1 MIENVSHKSKKKK
14 KRRKK
19 MTVAARVFL
28 SFSFS
33 ENVTGCVN
41 NRIAHYKYKK
51 VVASRTSSD
60 NLKVSFKNNKVLHIK
75 ETLFRYKKEVEKIL
89 IYKMYFNRRNEL
101 FVGLLNIKRGQR
113 EVKGD

>member
-1 MIENVSHKSKKKK
+1 MI
-14 KRRKK
+14 
-19 MTVAARVFL
+19 VAARVFL

-75 ETLFRYKKEVEKIL
+75 ETLFRYKKEVEKNTN
-89 IYKMYFNRRNEL
+89 IYQMYFNRRTEL